1 MKRNQYVRIVFIIG
15 MVAVICGI
23 AGAATSIGAENEH
36 PSAGGQYYTCSAP
49 CECISENEAAA
60 RWGAEG
66 YDRCN
71 KNVCGQSANAMIQY
85 YCLHQ
90 IGGSASAAVT
100 NCQAP
105 CECLSEGSALS
116 KWGTNGYVQCTKTT
130 CGQEPVSGGSVA
142 KYCFRQWGSS
152 GLVVGGA
159 STTTVKQTTAA
170 SAASTAQNTV
180 QVPVQTQVQT
190 LVQTQAQAAAPSPA
204 YTWPSGP
211 APIQTKSPVGFTTIL
226 AALGIVILAFV
237 AMRRE

>member
-1 MKRNQYVRIVFIIG
+1 MIRNQYVRIVLFIG
-15 MVAVICGI
+15 MIAVMCGI

-60 RWGAEG
+60 RWGPEG

-85 YCLHQ
+85 YCLHP
-90 IGGSASAAVT
+90 IGGSASAAT
-100 NCQAP
+100 TTCQAP

-130 CGQEPVSGGSVA
+130 CGQESVSGGSVA

-159 STTTVKQTTAA
+159 ATTTLKQTTAA
-170 SAASTAQNTV
+170 ATAQNTV
-180 QVPVQTQVQT
+180 QVPVQT
-190 LVQTQAQAAAPSPA
+190 LVQTQVQEAAPSPT

-211 APIQTKSPVGFTTIL
+211 APIQTKSPVGLTTIL
-226 AALGIVILAFV
+226 VAIGMVILAFV
-237 AMRRE
+237 TMRRE